1 MPISRTLHQDDRAH
15 FPAFSRPRSLS
26 DDSTLFGEQEGV
38 QSRCAQRRSKI
49 SSFKLWCEE
58 SERFVVTN
66 LCSFPPTFFL
76 SGHAFSGGAH
86 LSLKKFAESAVKLLK
101 VYNTGAIVDGLIRVD
116 VMCTA
121 NGNWVVNEFEGFEA
135 NFYSS
140 KAREEYDAA
149 LFLEEYWLRKIE
161 EILLRD
167 KSNM

>member
-1 MPISRTLHQDDRAH
+1 MVANKPCT
-15 FPAFSRPRSLS
+15 FPL
-26 DDSTLFGEQEGV
+26 T
-38 QSRCAQRRSKI
+38 C
-49 SSFKLWCEE
+49 
-58 SERFVVTN
+58 
-66 LCSFPPTFFL
+66 FL
-76 SGHAFSGGAH
+76 PGHAFSGGAH
-86 LSLKKFAESAVKLLK
+86 LSLKKIAESAVKLLK

-149 LFLEEYWLRKIE
+149 LFLEEYWIRKIE
-161 EILLRD
+161 EILLRH